1 MIKKLINLIIKK
13 KENNNQKE
21 KKEKSISIYEEEP
34 SEEKQPIVEISTQKV
49 ETEIDKALKLKDMAR
64 IIKEVDEEEIKRYK
78 LQRIEKFLESQTNAI
93 ANKIAE
99 TMIQPLTTILERNE
113 EVLKEVK
120 ETKAEVKEIKE
131 ILLKGQTKENT
142 TDIQNPKNIQEPKTE
157 IQPSEEIKK
166 IQENNEPI
174 EYIKYIEPIEH
185 IKVEESNTIKED
197 KPIKNTE
204 LTESKEE
211 LNTYEKIE
219 IDTNKNKTVNKSEK
233 TSKKNTIKNTIKIES
248 NISNILKREIEKITK
263 IKEKTLKDTIK
274 TILIK
279 IKETKIDPNKDKIII
294 ANALN
299 LSKDDLEDVKEIKD
313 IGNEFKEGLNKV
325 VELIIE
331 KLDQIEKTPSV
342 KVNKHIDKSENKK
355 EIIKLSYVNLLQHI
369 TSMIVVAEKIAET
382 IEAKEDPYI
391 RDFERKLIIV
401 GSIIH
406 DLGKIET
413 ENSNHKENLIVES
426 IEENTIGSKILK
438 QFLEE
443 LSRNHDKINQKDKR
457 IIKIIKI
464 ADKITRLVELRLLQA
479 QPKETIDKI
488 IKETQTTLNIKDLEN
503 KIKTLEKSKNILAD
517 LIKIT
522 AQTYNIEKAI
532 NLAIKIHES
541 EKPQEIIKTA
551 KENLIEKL
559 KREIKE
565 KKNEKKNSITIDNDY
580 YIDY

>member
-142 TDIQNPKNIQEPKTE
+142 TDIQNPKTIQEPKTE

-263 IKEKTLKDTIK
+263 IKEETLKDTIK

-299 LSKDDLEDVKEIKD
+299 LSKDDLEDVKETKD

-401 GSIIH
+401 GSITLIS
-406 DLGKIET
+406 
-413 ENSNHKENLIVES
+413 NSK
-426 IEENTIGSKILK
+426 
-438 QFLEE
+438 
-443 LSRNHDKINQKDKR
+443 KR
-457 IIKIIKI
+457 
-464 ADKITRLVELRLLQA
+464 
-479 QPKETIDKI
+479 
-488 IKETQTTLNIKDLEN
+488 
-503 KIKTLEKSKNILAD
+503 
-517 LIKIT
+517 
-522 AQTYNIEKAI
+522 
-532 NLAIKIHES
+532 
-541 EKPQEIIKTA
+541 
-551 KENLIEKL
+551 
-559 KREIKE
+559 
-565 KKNEKKNSITIDNDY
+565 
-580 YIDY
+580 